1 MSQSRRPFDPAFITQ
16 LAALVQARPP
26 RGKVM
31 SLTAIEDG
39 VDAVM
44 KEIATQL
51 TEVVLAEQ
59 ICEAEKKGLTPT
71 VAGCPPAGSACAT
84 APSSRGTGR

>member
-1 MSQSRRPFDPAFITQ
+1 MSQSRRPFDPALITQ

-39 VDAVM
+39 VDAVV
-44 KEIATQL
+44 KELAAQL

-59 ICEAEKKGLTPT
+59 ICEAEKKGPTPT
-71 VAGCPPAGSACAT
+71 VASGPRAGEACAT